1 MLQAENIMLV
11 EKQKVEKDQNT
22 QLRNQ
27 IAHLLQL
34 EQEQKMQIHER
45 DVVISTLQVKS
56 CTIIKLF
63 YLICSHFSYKSLNFD
78 FVTQY

>member
-45 DVVISTLQVKS
+45 DVAISTLQVKS
-56 CTIIKLF
+56 
-63 YLICSHFSYKSLNFD
+63 
-78 FVTQY
+78 